1 MLPDRREVTFR
12 ELLLAAL
19 GAALLAVVMHWP
31 LPLHLG
37 ETIPAD
43 LGDPL
48 PQSWQVAWG
57 GHALTE
63 QPFEFF
69 QSNQFWP
76 EPDSLAFGDAL
87 IGYAPAG
94 LIGEGPHAA
103 VVRYDLLF
111 LFAYALCFFGG
122 YWLGR
127 ELGLGPGGAIVAG
140 AAFAYAPFRLEQ
152 DGHMQVISSG
162 GIPLTLALG
171 VRALRLQRPWL
182 LIAAA
187 LVAAWQVSIG
197 FAVGLPFT
205 YLLALLA
212 AIGAIVWWRRGR
224 PALDRRMLIAG
235 LAGAAIFVAIVGLI
249 SLPYFRVA
257 DAYPEA
263 TRPPSTVEEF
273 SGPLSVFL
281 LSSEEN
287 WVWGDVTQGLF
298 DEVNNPVEKT
308 LFPGLLILVLAIVGL
323 RSSSLPRRLRIGL
336 GVGVLGLAV
345 LELGFQEEGG
355 WLWPYRVV
363 YDLLP
368 GWEAIRTPGRLATF
382 STLALALL
390 AGAGAESTVRAARRR
405 LARRTPPA
413 SATASRA
420 VAAGLAGVLALAIV
434 IEGRGPPV
442 RPHRPA
448 GSACAR
454 RRAAL
459 GRRRPGPPASPARR
473 GGRGQPPLSVLVHRR
488 LPADRQ
494 RARQHPPRLDRA
506 ADPRDARLPGRRHRR
521 PPARVRR
528 AQRRPPHR
536 PFDRLA
542 PVRRRVQAGQG
553 AGPEGQQARPA
564 GDLRAE
570 PSAGSGAEGEAGDSS
585 SASPGSPG

>member
-1 MLPDRREVTFR
+1 MLPQSREITVR

-63 QPFEFF
+63 QPLEFF

-127 ELGLGPGGAIVAG
+127 ELGLGPVGAIVVG

-197 FAVGLPFT
+197 FAIGLPFT

-212 AIGAIVWWRRGR
+212 AIGAVVWWRRGR
-224 PALDRRMLIAG
+224 PNLDRRMLIAG
-235 LAGAAIFVAIVGLI
+235 IAGAAIFAVIVGLI

-257 DAYPEA
+257 DAHPEA

-273 SGPLSVFL
+273 SGPLSIFV
-281 LSSEEN
+281 LSSEES
-287 WVWGDVTQGLF
+287 WVWGGVTQGLF
-298 DEVNNPVEKT
+298 DELNNPVEKT

-323 RSSSLPRRLRIGL
+323 RSSSLPRPLRIGL
-336 GVGVLGLAV
+336 GVSVLALAV

-355 WLWPYRVV
+355 WLWPYRIV
-363 YDLLP
+363 YDVLP
-368 GWEAIRTPGRLATF
+368 GWDAIRTPGRLATF
-382 STLALALL
+382 STLALAVL
-390 AGAGAESTVRAARRR
+390 AGAGAESTVRAAKRR
-405 LARRTPPA
+405 LARRSRPTPGRIAAAVPA
-413 SATASRA
+413 
-420 VAAGLAGVLALAIV
+420 ALVCAMALVIV
-434 IEGRGPPV
+434 VEGRGLPFDPNDQQDQPVVDAEPPSVADVPDPQLHLPAEGGEENRRYLLWSTDGFPLIVNGRASTRPDSIEQLILEMRDFPDAATVARLREYGV
-442 RPHRPA
+442 RSVILHTDR
-448 GSACAR
+448 SAVWPQYGAEYKPVDG
-454 RRAAL
+454 L
-459 GRRRPGPPASPARR
+459 GLDVSRR
-473 GGRGQPPLSVLVHRR
+473 GPLVIYEL
-488 LPADRQ
+488 
-494 RARQHPPRLDRA
+494 
-506 ADPRDARLPGRRHRR
+506 
-521 PPARVRR
+521 
-528 AQRRPPHR
+528 
-536 PFDRLA
+536 
-542 PVRRRVQAGQG
+542 
-553 AGPEGQQARPA
+553 
-564 GDLRAE
+564 E
-570 PSAGSGAEGEAGDSS
+570 PSAGSGAEGAAAEPSP
-585 SASPGSPG
+585 ASPGSPG